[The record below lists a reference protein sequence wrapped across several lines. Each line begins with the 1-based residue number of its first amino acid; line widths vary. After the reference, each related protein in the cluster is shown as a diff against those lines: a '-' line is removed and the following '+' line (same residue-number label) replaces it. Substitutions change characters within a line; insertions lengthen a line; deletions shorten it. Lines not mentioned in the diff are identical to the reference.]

1 MQEPG
6 RHGGVAMES
15 SASADS
21 PGVPQSDEALGL
33 DLWVGFDGQRQHGRR
48 VGVDPQA
55 AQLRW
60 SVEGDEKLIPLEQVR
75 YVQLAEADAESRP
88 LRPFWLRWR
97 DGMELRGNGLVRSAD
112 HSGLRLDVDLGEG
125 VEHWFAPCASIADLS
140 FEPRSRAAN
149 LSARTTHPGGVQV
162 LNSASGLH
170 AYLDAFLSGHRPEYG
185 ASEIISVEQWREQVG
200 PGEDT
205 EQAIGY
211 AGRFGLPLVN
221 LLALPPEAAAVAL
234 ISPQMARRQRAL
246 PLCLHGNLLVVAVA
260 DPTRSDALNSLDFMT
275 NHRVLLV
282 LAQAR
287 DLRAAL
293 ARSYDRSEDLGI
305 IQQLGL
311 NRTQRLD
318 EKESA
323 REAERLSREQPVVR
337 LVSEMLADAVSRR
350 ASDIHLRPQSD
361 ELSMLYRIDGLLVPV
376 RRFDRALM
384 PALIGRLKV
393 IGGMNIAE
401 HRIPQDGR
409 CSFVIE
415 DGRAVD
421 LRLSIVPTIHGESLV
436 VRLLDTQ
443 FGLRDLAGLGLDAA
457 TDRRLRE
464 LLSHAQG
471 LFLVT
476 GPTGSGKSTTLYA
489 ALLEVRQQAVNV
501 LTVEDPVEYH
511 IDGVQQVQVNRAAGL
526 TFARALRNFLR
537 HDPDVVM
544 VGEIRDHETAEIAV
558 ESALTG
564 HLVLSTLHTN
574 SAATTITRLL
584 DLELPPF
591 LLQSTLLGI
600 FAQRLARRNCPDCL
614 VEEAVSESV
623 REALQVQP
631 QEQFYR
637 GQGCAHCD
645 GLGVRGRMV
654 VGELLTITPQLRA
667 LITANASA
675 QQIHDMALTQGMQ
688 SLTAHAVEQA
698 RAGRIALS
706 EAYRLRVD

>member
-1 MQEPG
+1 MDFTE
-6 RHGGVAMES
+6 EN
-15 SASADS
+15 S
-21 PGVPQSDEALGL
+21 PTTSDEAAAVAS
-33 DLWVGFDGQRQHGRR
+33 DLWECFDGERHPGQLIAVEEGTE
-48 VGVDPQA
+48 
-55 AQLRW
+55 QLRW
-60 SVEGDEKLIPLEQVR
+60 EQGSTETKVDLAQVR
-75 YVQLAEADAESRP
+75 YVRVAVGEPAARS
-88 LRPFWLRWR
+88 LRPFQLRWR
-97 DGMELRGNGLVRSAD
+97 DGAELGANGLIRSAD
-112 HSGLRLDVDLGEG
+112 RCGLRLDVDRGDG
-125 VEHWFAPCASIADLS
+125 VQHWYVPFSSIADLA
-140 FEPRSRAAN
+140 FEPRSRAPEVATGN
-149 LSARTTHPGGVQV
+149 VRPGSVLVLSC
-162 LNSASGLH
+162 LSGLH
-170 AYLDAFLSGHRPEYG
+170 TYLQAFLSGQRAQFAADEF
-185 ASEIISVEQWREQVG
+185 ISVERWREQVG

-205 EQAIGY
+205 EQAVGY
-211 AGRFGLPLVN
+211 ASRFGLPLAS
-221 LLALPPEAAAVAL
+221 LESMQPEEAAVRML
-234 ISPQMARRQRAL
+234 SPHMARRQRAL
-246 PLCLHGNLLVVAVA
+246 PLCVHKNLLVVAVA
-260 DPTRSDALNSLDFMT
+260 DPTRSEALNSLDFMT

-293 ARSYDRSEDLGI
+293 ARTYDRSEDLGI
-305 IQQLGL
+305 IHQLGL
-311 NRTQRLD
+311 DRTEKMDEHDVQR
-318 EKESA
+318 ET
-323 REAERLSREQPVVR
+323 ERLSREQPVVR
-337 LVSEMLADAVSRR
+337 LVSEILADAVSRR

-361 ELSMLYRIDGLLVPV
+361 ELAMLYRIDGLLVPI
-376 RRFDRALM
+376 RQFDRALM

-409 CSFVIE
+409 CSFVID

-443 FGLRDLAGLGLDAA
+443 FGLRDLDGLGLDAA

-464 LLSHAQG
+464 LLSHSQG

-489 ALLEVRQQAVNV
+489 ALLEVRQKPVNV

-526 TFARALRNFLR
+526 NFARALRNFLR

-584 DLELPPF
+584 DLEVPPF
-591 LLQSTLLGI
+591 LLQSTLLGV
-600 FAQRLARRNCPDCL
+600 FAQRLARRNCPECL
-614 VEEAVSESV
+614 VEEEVSDEI
-623 REALQVQP
+623 REVLQVQP
-631 QEQFYR
+631 QERFYR
-637 GQGCAHCD
+637 GQGCAHCE

-654 VGELLTITPQLRA
+654 VGELMTITAPLRA
-667 LITANASA
+667 LVTADASA
-675 QQIHDMALTQGMQ
+675 QALHELALQQGMQ

-706 EAYRLRVD
+706 EAYRLRTD